1 MGLNAEMPSLYVWCY
16 YIPITCSIGRWDV
29 ELKCED
35 IYLKPKGSVIYLDQN
50 HGPCMCYTLHG
61 SRLVD
66 AMGELNPLLKRCGG
80 TDYRFGTD
88 KCHHS
93 TAGAVS
99 SKCESRVSLYAKHLQ
114 NPRVPRLPFG
124 SRVFFFFFRSS
135 SQREQRGGSS
145 SNHGGREEECNF
157 SLSLYF
163 SILSLGNDR
172 FPVVEVHVI

>member
-1 MGLNAEMPSLYVWCY
+1 
-16 YIPITCSIGRWDV
+16 
-29 ELKCED
+29 
-35 IYLKPKGSVIYLDQN
+35 
-50 HGPCMCYTLHG
+50 MCYTLHG

-124 SRVFFFFFRSS
+124 SRVFFFFSDLLRRESS
-135 SQREQRGGSS
+135 AAAAAAIMVAVKKSVI
-145 SNHGGREEECNF
+145 
-157 SLSLYF
+157 SLSLSLTLFLDSF
-163 SILSLGNDR
+163 SWK
-172 FPVVEVHVI
+172 